1 MTLILCTAPTF
12 IQATP
17 IDVVLPFFSRICCPQ
32 QCNSFNCCLG
42 FLRTQGI
49 VKQFEWK
56 LAVPG
61 SWGSCPLFERISPLV
76 STQWHQVGFINIWCV
91 AQLSRWPLL
100 VYDFF
105 VLFFFFFKLI
115 NLFLYHYILS
125 LILTLPLGWQLHW
138 QNFWPQVFIV

>member
-1 MTLILCTAPTF
+1 MFKSKAKKISSRSHPQIISFTIFLWSSFNVKKKIVYLETYLMMSCSNL

-42 FLRTQGI
+42 FLRTQQGI

-56 LAVPG
+56 LAAHQAAEVVVVHSLNG
-61 SWGSCPLFERISPLV
+61 FSPLV

-91 AQLSRWPLL
+91 AKPSRWPLL
-100 VYDFF
+100 VY
-105 VLFFFFFKLI
+105 KLI
-115 NLFLYHYILS
+115 L
-125 LILTLPLGWQLHW
+125 
-138 QNFWPQVFIV
+138 